1 MRGHDDVPS
10 RPAPTGPGALPRRS
24 FLGLAAVSV
33 LGLTVA
39 GCGSDDQ
46 GSASSTATSDTTATD
61 DTATTGADT
70 ASGNG
75 DLQIAMENIQFVPKV
90 ATAKVGQKVTWTNE
104 DSVQHD
110 VRALKGAKFQSSLFG
125 KDGSYSFTPKEPGTI
140 AYDCSVHPCMVGVL
154 KVVA

>member
-1 MRGHDDVPS
+1 MRGHDDSASHPS
-10 RPAPTGPGALPRRS
+10 PTGPGALPRRS

-39 GCGSDDQ
+39 GCGSDDK
-46 GSASSTATSDTTATD
+46 GSASSTTTAS
-61 DTATTGADT
+61 AGSS
-70 ASGNG
+70 SGNG

-90 ATAKVGQKVTWTNE
+90 ATAKVGQKVTWTNK

-140 AYDCSVHPCMVGVL
+140 AYDCSVHPGMVGVL

>member
-1 MRGHDDVPS
+1 MRGHDDSAS
-10 RPAPTGPGALPRRS
+10 RPSPTGPGALPRRS

-39 GCGSDDQ
+39 GCGSDDK
-46 GSASSTATSDTTATD
+46 GSDSSTATSDTA
-61 DTATTGADT
+61 ATGAGT

-90 ATAKVGQKVTWTNE
+90 ATAKVGQKVTWTNK

-140 AYDCSVHPCMVGVL
+140 AYDCSVHPGMVGVL